1 MATSAG
7 GSLGLSLP
15 APSSPRPPAPSS
27 PRPPAAFHHPLAVVV
42 AVVVAFNVVVFGL
55 DRIAGGPS
63 GPRSSSFATAPDG
76 VAAYAELLGR
86 VGHRVERLRAA
97 PAEATLDPGATAI
110 VLDAGPLSGADAGA
124 LRAFVAAG
132 GRLVAGGRI
141 DGRWLEQALDGAP
154 SWAGGGVNEAHLLV
168 PTSDVGA
175 AEVLRA
181 GGEGYWAAPNS
192 SLPVMGRGF
201 KAVVSVLA
209 AGPGRAVLLADA
221 AVLHNRH
228 LGHADNAAFALAA
241 AGPPARP
248 VLFLESVHGF
258 ERSGLAALPTSWRVA
273 LIGLLAAALV
283 LLWAYGRRLG
293 PPQDS
298 ERPLAPARVGYV
310 LALGS
315 LLRRSSD
322 PQEATA
328 PLHEAARARLGLRA
342 GLPAE
347 PSEAQLQAAA
357 RSLGMPEGL
366 AQALQ
371 QKASGPAGVIALAR
385 AYAWLHSSTS
395 GGRAT

>member
-1 MATSAG
+1 V
-7 GSLGLSLP
+7 SLP
-15 APSSPRPPAPSS
+15 ESSPRPPTPSIRPTTLS
-27 PRPPAAFHHPLAVVV
+27 PRLPTPFRHPLAIVA

-55 DRIAGGPS
+55 DRLAGGPS

-86 VGHRVERLRAA
+86 AGHRVEQRRAA
-97 PAEATLDPGATAI
+97 PAEAPLDPRSTAI
-110 VLDAGPLSGADAGA
+110 VLDAGPLSGADTRA
-124 LRAFVAAG
+124 LRDFVAAG

-141 DGRWLEQALDGAP
+141 DGTWLHQVLDGSP

-175 AEVLRA
+175 ARILRA
-181 GGEGYWAAPNS
+181 GAEGYWAEPNA

-201 KAVVSVLA
+201 KTVVSVLD
-209 AGPGRAVLLADA
+209 AGRGRAVLLADA

-228 LGHADNAAFALAA
+228 LGQADNATFALAA

-248 VLFLESVHGF
+248 AVFLESVHGF
-258 ERSGLAALPTSWRVA
+258 QRSGLAALPSSWRA
-273 LIGLLAAALV
+273 LLIGLVGAALV
-283 LLWAYGRRLG
+283 LLWACGRRLG

-298 ERPLAPARVGYV
+298 LRALAPPRVEYV

-322 PQEATA
+322 PQEAMA
-328 PLHEAARARLGLRA
+328 PLHAAGRARLGLLG

-347 PSEAQLQAAA
+347 PSEEQLEAAA
-357 RSLGMPEGL
+357 RALGMPEDL
-366 AQALQ
+366 AHALLR
-371 QKASGPAGVIALAR
+371 KASSPAGAMGVAR
-385 AYAWLHSSTS
+385 AHAWLHSSAT
-395 GGRAT
+395 GGRSR

>member
-1 MATSAG
+1 M
-7 GSLGLSLP
+7 SLP
-15 APSSPRPPAPSS
+15 ESTPRLPEST
-27 PRPPAAFHHPLAVVV
+27 PRLPTRFRHPLAIVV

-55 DRIAGGPS
+55 DRLAGGPS

-86 VGHRVERLRAA
+86 AGHRVERLRVA
-97 PAEATLDPGATAI
+97 PAEASLDPRATVI
-110 VLDAGPLSGADAGA
+110 VLDAGPLSADDSGA

-132 GRLVAGGRI
+132 GRLVAGGRV
-141 DGRWLEQALDGAP
+141 DGHWLQQVLDGSP

-181 GGEGYWAAPNS
+181 GGEGYWADPNA

-201 KAVVSVLA
+201 KTVVSVLA

-221 AVLHNRH
+221 AVLHNRN
-228 LGHADNAAFALAA
+228 LGEADNATFALAA

-248 VLFLESVHGF
+248 VVFLESFHGF
-258 ERSGLAALPTSWRVA
+258 QSAGLAALPTSWRAA
-273 LIGLLAAALV
+273 LFGLVGAALV
-283 LLWAYGRRLG
+283 LLWACGRRLG

-298 ERPLAPARVGYV
+298 ERPLAPPRVGHV

-328 PLHEAARARLGLRA
+328 PLLAAAHARLGRRA

-347 PSEAQLQAAA
+347 PSEAQLEAAA

-366 AQALQ
+366 AHALQ

-385 AYAWLHSSTS
+385 AHAWLHSSTT
-395 GGRAT
+395 GGRGS

>member
-1 MATSAG
+1 
-7 GSLGLSLP
+7 LSLP
-15 APSSPRPPAPSS
+15 APLR
-27 PRPPAAFHHPLAVVV
+27 HPLAVVA

-55 DRIAGGPS
+55 DRLAGGPE

-86 VGHRVERLRAA
+86 AGHRVERRRAA
-97 PAEATLDPGATAI
+97 PADAPLDPRATAI
-110 VLDAGPLSGADAGA
+110 LLDAGPLSGADAGA
-124 LRAFVAAG
+124 LRGFVAAG

-141 DGRWLEQALDGAP
+141 DGRWLHQVLDGAP

-168 PTSDVGA
+168 PTVDVGA

-181 GGEGYWAAPNS
+181 GGEGYWAEPNA

-201 KAVVSVLA
+201 KTVVSVLQSRE
-209 AGPGRAVLLADA
+209 GSAVLLADA

-228 LGHADNAAFALAA
+228 LALADNATFGLAA
-241 AGPPARP
+241 AGPRARP
-248 VLFLESVHGF
+248 VVFLESVHGF
-258 ERSGLAALPTSWRVA
+258 ERSGLAALPTNWKAA
-273 LIGLLAAALV
+273 LIGLSGAALV
-283 LLWAYGRRLG
+283 LLWACGRRLG

-315 LLRRSSD
+315 LLRRSSN

-328 PLHEAARARLGLRA
+328 PLQDAGRARLGRRA

-347 PSEAQLQAAA
+347 PSEAQLEGAA
-357 RSLGMPEGL
+357 RSLGMPE
-366 AQALQ
+366 ALT
-371 QKASGPAGVIALAR
+371 KALLKRTSTPADVVVLAR
-385 AYAWLHSSTS
+385 AHAWLQSPSN
-395 GGRAT
+395 GGRP